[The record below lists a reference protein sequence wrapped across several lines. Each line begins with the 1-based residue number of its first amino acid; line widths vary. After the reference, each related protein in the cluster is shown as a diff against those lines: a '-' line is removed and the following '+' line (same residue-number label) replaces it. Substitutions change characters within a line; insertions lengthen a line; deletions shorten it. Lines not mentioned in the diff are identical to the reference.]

1 MQLTFSKDSRTNEVA
16 KRANELARHLKKTY
30 PEIDTNIVELAARFR
45 KSRFDD
51 SLNKRS
57 SLSEE
62 EYEKAINCVRES
74 GDYAARLLIST
85 MGEEGARK
93 VKQII
98 DDHLEHYDGTGPMG
112 KKGDQV
118 LPEAYVLNLSVA
130 IQNMVEGIPNRNS
143 IRTTDV
149 LENVIE
155 LTGSQYPP
163 RMISGSFR
171 PLEQMLYGHAE
182 NRTAHLTEMGLV
194 MASIFHDLSN
204 YLTELSLQIAMLSIV
219 AKDPDAVKRRCMEC
233 QELFNRM
240 SLYITHML
248 AFARGD
254 ACKMAGDIHNS
265 IENAL
270 TLLSSKLNQVDIEK
284 EYGCIPQLSFYQTGL
299 THVFANLVK
308 NGAEATKLCGKIR
321 IRTFVEEN
329 HVVISISDNGE
340 GMNEN
345 KLTDIFSGQSSKEDG
360 HGIGTQFCAYVV
372 RKHGGTIFY
381 ESREGQGTTVTV
393 HVPLADNN
401 E

>member
-118 LPEAYVLNLSVA
+118 LPEAYVLNLSVS

-171 PLEQMLYGHAE
+171 PLEQMLSERVDG
-182 NRTAHLTEMGLV
+182 RTAHLTEMGLV

-204 YLTELSLQIAMLSIV
+204 YLAELSLQISMVSIV
-219 AKDPDAVKRRCMEC
+219 ANNPKAVRARCKESR
-233 QELFNRM
+233 ESFERI
-240 SLYITHML
+240 SSFVGHML
-248 AFARGD
+248 AFATGD
-254 ACKMAGDIHNS
+254 ASKVTGDIHEA

-270 TLLSSKLNQVDIEK
+270 CLLSSKLTLVEIEK
-284 EYGCIPQLSFYQTGL
+284 QYGIIPRSPFYQIEM
-299 THVFANLVK
+299 THVFMNLIK
-308 NGAEATKLCGKIR
+308 NSAEAIGRRGKIR

-345 KLTDIFSGQSSKEDG
+345 KLTGIFSGQSSKEDG

-393 HVPLADNN
+393 HVLLADNN